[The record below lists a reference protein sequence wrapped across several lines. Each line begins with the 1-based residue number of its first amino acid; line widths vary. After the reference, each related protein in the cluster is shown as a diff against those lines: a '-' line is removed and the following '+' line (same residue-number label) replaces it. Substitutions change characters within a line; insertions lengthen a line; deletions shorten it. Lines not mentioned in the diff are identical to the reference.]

1 MRKATGKWHL
11 LGRVTAGSQ
20 PASAITD
27 TVIRGLSTLNNVKY
41 TAVDGTA
48 VGKFRKHVICVVECR
63 RDKYKNTTNDNR
75 APKCLFYADM
85 EKKDHYFHSSSMV
98 LFERNPPHYC

>member
-20 PASAITD
+20 PASVITD

-48 VGKFRKHVICVVECR
+48 AGNLENVICAVE
-63 RDKYKNTTNDNR
+63 
-75 APKCLFYADM
+75 
-85 EKKDHYFHSSSMV
+85 
-98 LFERNPPHYC
+98 

>member
-27 TVIRGLSTLNNVKY
+27 TVIRGLSTSNNVKC
-41 TAVDGTA
+41 TAADGTA
-48 VGKFRKHVICVVECR
+48 AGKFGKHVIRVVECH
-63 RDKYKNTTNDNR
+63 RDKYKSTTNDNS
-75 APKCLFYADM
+75 AVVPFLCGHGKMGSLFQQ
-85 EKKDHYFHSSSMV
+85 HGFI
-98 LFERNPPHYC
+98 